1 MDYFRIAVSVILVAV
16 FFYLFGYWSIIRLM
30 DDGITVSQ
38 SQIEP
43 VNIKPPG
50 ISLLILFLWA
60 YKESLHLKKK
70 REIFHRWGGVGQTK
84 TISFLKVMFKIHFR
98 PF

>member
-1 MDYFRIAVSVILVAV
+1 MDYFRLVVSLILVGV
-16 FFYLFGYWSIIRLM
+16 FFYLFGYWSIMRLM

-50 ISLLILFLWA
+50 ISILIFLSWA
-60 YKESLHLKKK
+60 
-70 REIFHRWGGVGQTK
+70 
-84 TISFLKVMFKIHFR
+84 
-98 PF
+98 

>member
-1 MDYFRIAVSVILVAV
+1 MDYFRMAVSLILVAV

-30 DDGITVSQ
+30 DDGITVFQ

-50 ISLLILFLWA
+50 ISLLIFFLWA
-60 YKESLHLKKK
+60 
-70 REIFHRWGGVGQTK
+70 
-84 TISFLKVMFKIHFR
+84 
-98 PF
+98 

>member
-1 MDYFRIAVSVILVAV
+1 MAVSLLLVAV

-50 ISLLILFLWA
+50 ISLLIFLTPYTSGA
-60 YKESLHLKKK
+60 EEIKLEDKSTKLNVYTGMFDFSDDGKK
-70 REIFHRWGGVGQTK
+70 
-84 TISFLKVMFKIHFR
+84 SHFNR
-98 PF
+98 SPTSE

>member
-1 MDYFRIAVSVILVAV
+1 MQDGCHISRNKFPETGLIAACTPKKMDYFRMAVSLILVAV

-43 VNIKPPG
+43 ENIKPPG
-50 ISLLILFLWA
+50 ISLLIL
-60 YKESLHLKKK
+60 
-70 REIFHRWGGVGQTK
+70 
-84 TISFLKVMFKIHFR
+84 
-98 PF
+98 

>member
-1 MDYFRIAVSVILVAV
+1 MAVSLILVAV

-38 SQIEP
+38 AQIEP

-50 ISLLILFLWA
+50 ISLLIFFLWA
-60 YKESLHLKKK
+60 
-70 REIFHRWGGVGQTK
+70 
-84 TISFLKVMFKIHFR
+84 
-98 PF
+98 